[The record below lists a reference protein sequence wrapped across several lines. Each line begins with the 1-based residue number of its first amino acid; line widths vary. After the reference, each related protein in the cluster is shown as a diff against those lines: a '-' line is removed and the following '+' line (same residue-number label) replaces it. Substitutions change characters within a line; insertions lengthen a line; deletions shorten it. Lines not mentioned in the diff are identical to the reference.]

1 MLTLFRWLLRI
12 ATALVV
18 LSVVVVVGVYYFL
31 SRSLPD
37 YDATWQVRGVSGT
50 VEIARN
56 TWAVPHVFG
65 PTDADVFFGLGFA
78 HAQDRLW
85 QMTILRRTVQGR
97 LSEVFGERT
106 VRTDEL
112 MRRLDLYT
120 LAQESVA
127 VQDNDTLSAL
137 DAYARGVNA
146 WINLVNE
153 RALGRGAPEYFLFPG
168 EIGLW
173 QPADS
178 IAIVK
183 LMAVQLS
190 GHLENE
196 VRRAR
201 LSALIGEERTVD
213 LMPGDPS
220 AGMAALPDFASLF
233 PSLGESQL
241 AMAPSVPGQDPGE
254 ALSPFNSIE
263 MAGASNA
270 WAAGVLRSANG
281 GTLLANDPHLP
292 FAAPSIWY
300 LARLDLTSG
309 AVTGGTIPG
318 IPVVLVGRSEALGW
332 GLTTAYL
339 DDQDLFLEELNPE
352 NPQEYRT
359 PDGWTAF
366 ETRRSI
372 ITVANSDPVTIT
384 LRWSENGPILPGTHY
399 SLAAVTPPGH
409 VAALSWTA
417 LAGDDTSMS
426 AAIGLMRAQ
435 NVDEA
440 IATMEQYVAPA
451 QNLTLIDRDHIAM
464 QMIGRMPR
472 RDADSPTRGMMPA
485 PGADP
490 AARWD
495 GFFPYEA
502 NPRFVD
508 PETGLLGNTNNKPL
522 DRPFPLHVSFN
533 WGDTV
538 RIQRWVR
545 LMRQRSVHTRES
557 FIEAQLD
564 TVSQAARLL
573 LPLVGAELWFQGEP
587 AQPGSSESQRQLALQ
602 LLADWNGEMSEHL
615 PEPLIYAAWMRELQ
629 FRLIR
634 DELGPSVDMFT
645 HMEPE
650 FLERVFRNTDGAGVW
665 CDVIQ
670 SAVVETC
677 VDIARTALDAALL
690 ELTRTYGP
698 AIESWRW
705 GDAHQATHDHPV
717 LGDVPILRH
726 FVNIRQST
734 SGGDHTL
741 MRGRTAGGPPGT
753 REPFLNVHGAGYRG
767 VYDMADPEASV
778 FIISTGESGHP
789 LSRHYDDLGVLW
801 RRGEYIPMTLDPDLA
816 RAGGV
821 GITRL
826 EPRQ

>member
-1 MLTLFRWLLRI
+1 MLTLFRWLLRV

-18 LSVVVVVGVYYFL
+18 LSVVIVVGVYYFL
-31 SRSLPD
+31 SRSIPD
-37 YDATWQVRGVSGT
+37 YDANWSVRGISGE

-56 TWAVPHVFG
+56 TWAVPHIFG

-106 VRTDEL
+106 IRTDEL

-120 LAQESVA
+120 LAQQSAE
-127 VQDNDTLSAL
+127 VQDNDTTMAL

-190 GHLENE
+190 GHIENE
-196 VRRAR
+196 VQHAR
-201 LSALIGEERTVD
+201 LSALIGEERTRD
-213 LMPGDPS
+213 LMHQDDTPGL
-220 AGMAALPDFASLF
+220 AALPDFASLF
-233 PSLGESQL
+233 PTLTDSQL
-241 AMAPSVPGQDPGE
+241 AMAPSVPGMAPGE
-254 ALSPFNSIE
+254 EMTPFRSWA

-270 WAAGVLRSANG
+270 FAAATSRSANG

-292 FAAPSIWY
+292 FSAPSIWY
-300 LARLDLTSG
+300 LARLQLSTG
-309 AVTGGTIPG
+309 GVTGGTIPG
-318 IPVVLVGRSEALGW
+318 IPAILAGRSETLGW

-339 DDQDLFLEELNPE
+339 DDQDLFMEEVNPE
-352 NPQEYRT
+352 NSQQYRT
-359 PDGWTAF
+359 PDGWADF

-372 ITVANSDPVTIT
+372 IYVADADPVTIT
-384 LRWSENGPILPGTHY
+384 TRWSENGPILPGSHY
-399 SLAAVTPPGH
+399 SLAAITPPGH

-426 AAIGLMRAQ
+426 AAIGIMRAQ
-435 NVDEA
+435 SVDEA
-440 IATMEQYVAPA
+440 IAAGEAYVAPA
-451 QNLTLIDRDHIAM
+451 QNLTLIDREHIAM

-472 RDADSPTRGMMPA
+472 RSADSPTQGRMPS

-495 GFFPYEA
+495 GFFPYSS
-502 NPRFVD
+502 NPRFLD

-522 DRPFPLHVSFN
+522 DRPFPLHVSFD

-538 RIQRWVR
+538 RIQRWIR
-545 LMRQRSVHTRES
+545 LMRQRTVHTRES

-564 TVSQAARLL
+564 TVSQAARTL
-573 LPLVGAELWFQGEP
+573 LPLVGAELWFQGDAAEP
-587 AQPGSSESQRQLALQ
+587 GTPEAQRQLALQ
-602 LLADWNGEMSEHL
+602 MLADWNGEMSEHL

-634 DELGPSVDMFT
+634 DELGPTADTFT
-645 HMEPE
+645 HMEPQ
-650 FLERVFRNTDGAGVW
+650 FLSRVFRNEDGAGVW
-665 CDVIQ
+665 CDVVQ
-670 SAVVETC
+670 SAVVESC

-690 ELTRTYGP
+690 ELSRSYGP

-717 LGDVPILRH
+717 LGEVPLLRH

-734 SGGDHTL
+734 SGGDNTL
-741 MRGRTAGGPPGT
+741 LRGLTRGGPPGAP
-753 REPFLNVHGAGYRG
+753 EPFLNVHGAGYRG

-778 FIISTGESGHP
+778 FIVSTGESGHP

-821 GITRL
+821 GVTRL
-826 EPRQ
+826 EPR

>member
-1 MLTLFRWLLRI
+1 MLNLFRWLLRI

-18 LSVVVVVGVYYFL
+18 IAVVTVGGIYYFL

-37 YDATWQVRGVSGT
+37 YDATWPVRGVSGT

-56 TWAVPHVFG
+56 THAVPHIFAED
-65 PTDADVFFGLGFA
+65 DADVFFGLGFA

-85 QMTILRRTVQGR
+85 QMTLMRRTAQGR
-97 LSEVFGERT
+97 LSEVFGEAT
-106 VRTDEL
+106 LRTDEL

-127 VQDNDTLSAL
+127 AQDNDTLAAL

-146 WINLVNE
+146 WITLVNE

-178 IAIVK
+178 IAIIK

-190 GHLENE
+190 GALENE
-196 VRRAR
+196 VQRAR
-201 LSALIGEERTVD
+201 LSALIGSERTAD
-213 LMPGDPS
+213 LMPDDTG
-220 AGMAALPDFASLF
+220 AGLAALPDFASLF
-233 PSLGESQL
+233 PGLTDTQL
-241 AMAPSVPGQDPGE
+241 AMPYRLPSELPGG
-254 ALSPFNSIE
+254 ALSPFRSSE

-270 WAAGVLRSANG
+270 FAAGPLRSANG

-292 FAAPSIWY
+292 FAAPTIWY
-300 LARLDLTSG
+300 LARLDLSTG

-318 IPVVLVGRSEALGW
+318 VPAVLVGRSEALAW

-339 DDQDLFLEELNPE
+339 DDQDLFFEEIDPDS
-352 NPQEYRT
+352 PQRYRT
-359 PDGWTAF
+359 PDGWAEF

-372 ITVANSDPVTIT
+372 IRVEGGEPVTIT
-384 LRWSENGPILPGTHY
+384 LRWSENGPILPGSHY
-399 SLAAVTPPGH
+399 SLASVTPPGH

-417 LAGDDTSMS
+417 LTGDDSSMS

-435 NVDEA
+435 SVAEA
-440 IATMEQYVAPA
+440 ITAGEAYVAPA
-451 QNLTLIDRDHIAM
+451 QNLMVIDREHIAM

-472 RDADSPTRGMMPA
+472 RDGAHPTQGRMPA
-485 PGADP
+485 PGWEAT
-490 AARWD
+490 ARWQ
-495 GFFPYEA
+495 GTLPYAA

-508 PETGLLGNTNNKPL
+508 PQTGLLGNTNNKPL
-522 DRPFPLHVSFN
+522 DRPFPLHVSFD
-533 WGDTV
+533 WGDSV

-557 FIEAQLD
+557 FVEAQLD

-573 LPLVGAELWFQGEP
+573 LPLVGAELWFQGDP
-587 AQPGSSESQRQLALQ
+587 APAGTPEAQRQLALQ

-634 DELGPSVDMFT
+634 DELGPAVDMFT
-645 HMEPE
+645 HMNPA
-650 FLERVFRNTDGAGVW
+650 FIERVYRNTDGAGVW
-665 CDVIQ
+665 CDVVQ
-670 SAVVETC
+670 SAVVESC
-677 VDIARTALDAALL
+677 VDIARTALDAAILD
-690 ELTRTYGP
+690 LTAQYGP

-705 GDAHQATHDHPV
+705 GDAHQATHDHAV
-717 LGDVPILRH
+717 LGDVPLLRH

-734 SGGDHTL
+734 SGGDNTL
-741 MRGRTAGGPPGT
+741 LRGLTRGGPPGAS
-753 REPFLNVHGAGYRG
+753 EPFLNVHGAGYRG

-778 FIISTGESGHP
+778 FIISTGQSGHP

-801 RRGEYIPMTLDPDLA
+801 RRGEYIPVTLDPDLA

-826 EPRQ
+826 EPRR

>member
-1 MLTLFRWLLRI
+1 MFTLFRWLLRI

-37 YDATWQVRGVSGT
+37 YDSTWRVRGISGT

-56 TWAVPHVFG
+56 TWAVPHIFG
-65 PTDADVFFGLGFA
+65 PADADVFFGLGFA

-85 QMTILRRTVQGR
+85 QMNLMRRTAQGR

-106 VRTDEL
+106 IRTDEL

-127 VQDNDTLSAL
+127 AQDNDTLSAL

-146 WINLVNE
+146 WINIVNDQ
-153 RALGRGAPEYFLFPG
+153 ALGRGAPEYFLFPG

-178 IAIVK
+178 IAIIK

-190 GHLENE
+190 GHVE
-196 VRRAR
+196 VEVQRAR
-201 LSALIGEERTVD
+201 LSALIGAERTQD
-213 LMPGDPS
+213 LMPGDPG
-220 AGMAALPDFASLF
+220 AGLSSLPDFASLF
-233 PSLGESQL
+233 PTLTDTQL
-241 AMAPSVPGQDPGE
+241 AMAPALPGE
-254 ALSPFNSIE
+254 APGEEFSPFRSWE

-270 WAAGVLRSANG
+270 WAAGGLRAANG

-300 LARLDLTSG
+300 LARLDLSTG
-309 AVTGGTIPG
+309 PVTGGTIPG
-318 IPVVLVGRSEALGW
+318 VPAILVGRSERLGW
-332 GLTTAYL
+332 ALTSSYL
-339 DDQDLFLEELNPE
+339 DDQDLFLEELDPDNTE
-352 NPQEYRT
+352 QYRT
-359 PDGWTAF
+359 PTGWEAF

-372 ITVANSDPVTIT
+372 IQVADSDPVTIT
-384 LRWSENGPILPGTHY
+384 LRWSQNGPILPGSHY
-399 SLAAVTPPGH
+399 SLAAITPPGH
-409 VAALSWTA
+409 VAALAWTA

-426 AAIGLMRAQ
+426 AAVGIMRAAS
-435 NVDEA
+435 VDAALAAGEA
-440 IATMEQYVAPA
+440 YVAPA
-451 QNLTLIDRDHIAM
+451 QNLTLIDREHIAM
-464 QMIGRMPR
+464 QLIGRMPR
-472 RDADSPTRGMMPA
+472 RDAAHPTQGRMPA

-490 AARWD
+490 AARWQ
-495 GFFPYEA
+495 GFFPYES
-502 NPRFVD
+502 NPRFLD
-508 PETGLLGNTNNKPL
+508 PQTGLLGNTNNKPL
-522 DRPFPLHVSFN
+522 DRPFPLHVSFD

-564 TVSQAARLL
+564 TVSQAARTL
-573 LPLVGAELWFQGEP
+573 LPLVGAELWFQGE
-587 AQPGSSESQRQLALQ
+587 AAAPGTAEAQRQLALQ

-629 FRLIR
+629 LRLIR
-634 DELGPSVDMFT
+634 DELGPTADMFT
-645 HMEPE
+645 HIEPA
-650 FLERVFRNTDGAGVW
+650 FLERVYRNTDGAGIW

-670 SAVVETC
+670 SAVVESC
-677 VDIARTALDAALL
+677 VDIARSALDAALL
-690 ELTRTYGP
+690 ELSQRYGP

-717 LGDVPILRH
+717 LGEVPILRH

-734 SGGDHTL
+734 SGGDNTL
-741 MRGRTAGGPPGT
+741 MRGRTRGGPPGT
-753 REPFLNVHGAGYRG
+753 AEPFLNVHGAGYRG
-767 VYDMADPEASV
+767 VYDMGDPEASV
-778 FIISTGESGHP
+778 FIVSTGESGHP

>member
-1 MLTLFRWLLRI
+1 MLSTFRWLFRI

-18 LSVVVVVGVYYFL
+18 LAVVVVVGVYYFL

-37 YDATWQVRGVSGT
+37 YDTTWRVRGISAE

-56 TWAVPHVFG
+56 TWAVPHIFG
-65 PTDADVFFGLGFA
+65 QSDADVFYGLGFA

-85 QMTILRRTVQGR
+85 QMTLLRRTAQGR
-97 LSEVFGERT
+97 LSEIFGERT
-106 VRTDEL
+106 LRTDEL
-112 MRRLDLYT
+112 MRRLDLYHLAQDSVAAQDDDT
-120 LAQESVA
+120 LA
-127 VQDNDTLSAL
+127 AL

-146 WINLVNE
+146 WITLVND
-153 RALGRGAPEYFLFPG
+153 RALGRGAPEFFLFPG
-168 EIGLW
+168 EVSLW

-178 IAIVK
+178 IALIK

-190 GHLENE
+190 GQLENE

-201 LSALIGEERTVD
+201 LSALIGDARTRD
-213 LMPGDPS
+213 LMPEDSSQGL
-220 AGMAALPDFASLF
+220 AALPDFASLF
-233 PSLGESQL
+233 PTVTRTQL
-241 AMAPSVPGQDPGE
+241 AMAPVEPIDLPGG
-254 ALSPFNSIE
+254 ALSPFRPFA

-270 WAAGVLRSANG
+270 WAAAPTRSANG
-281 GTLLANDPHLP
+281 GTLLANDPHLG
-292 FAAPSIWY
+292 FTAPSIWY
-300 LARLDLTSG
+300 LARLNLSSG

-318 IPVVLVGRSEALGW
+318 IPAVLVGRSEALGW
-332 GLTTAYL
+332 ALTSSYL
-339 DDQDLFLEELNPE
+339 DDQDLFMEELDPDDSTR
-352 NPQEYRT
+352 YRT
-359 PDGWTAF
+359 ADGWASF

-372 ITVANSDPVTIT
+372 IQVADADPVTVT
-384 LRWSENGPILPGTHY
+384 LRWSQNGPILPGSHF
-399 SLAAVTPPGH
+399 SLASVTPPGH

-417 LAGDDTSMS
+417 LTGDDTSMS
-426 AAIGLMRAQ
+426 AAIGIMRAQ
-435 NVDEA
+435 SVDQALAAGER
-440 IATMEQYVAPA
+440 YVAPA
-451 QNLTLIDRDHIAM
+451 QNLTVIDHDHIAM
-464 QMIGRMPR
+464 QLIGRMPR
-472 RDADSPTRGMMPA
+472 RDAASPTQGRMPA
-485 PGADP
+485 PGWDP
-490 AARWD
+490 AARWQ
-495 GFFPYEA
+495 GSFPYSS
-502 NPRFVD
+502 NPRFYD
-508 PETGLLGNTNNKPL
+508 PPTGLIGNTNNKPL
-522 DRPFPLHVSFN
+522 DRPFPLHVSFD
-533 WGDTV
+533 WGDTM

-564 TVSQAARLL
+564 TVSQAARTL
-573 LPLVGAELWFQGEP
+573 LPLVGAELWFQGAPAEP
-587 AQPGSSESQRQLALQ
+587 GTPEAQRQIALQ

-634 DELGPSVDMFT
+634 DELGPTADMFT
-645 HMEPE
+645 HLEPE
-650 FLERVFRNTDGAGVW
+650 FIERVFNNTDGASVW
-665 CDVIQ
+665 CDVVQ

-690 ELTRTYGP
+690 DLEQHYGP

-705 GDAHQATHDHPV
+705 GDAHQAAHDHPV

-734 SGGDHTL
+734 SGGDNTL
-741 MRGRTAGGPPGT
+741 MRGRTQGGPPGAA
-753 REPFLNVHGAGYRG
+753 EPFLNVHGAGYRG

-821 GITRL
+821 GVTRL
-826 EPRQ
+826 EPRP

>member
-1 MLTLFRWLLRI
+1 MLTLFRWLLRV

-18 LSVVVVVGVYYFL
+18 LSVVIVVGVYYFL
-31 SRSLPD
+31 SRSIPD
-37 YDATWQVRGVSGT
+37 YDANWSVRGISGE

-56 TWAVPHVFG
+56 TWAVPHIFG

-106 VRTDEL
+106 IRTDEL

-120 LAQESVA
+120 LAQQSAE
-127 VQDNDTLSAL
+127 VQDNDTTMAL
-137 DAYARGVNA
+137 DAYSRGVNA

-190 GHLENE
+190 GHIENE
-196 VRRAR
+196 VQHAR
-201 LSALIGEERTVD
+201 LSALIGEERTRD
-213 LMPGDPS
+213 LMHQDDTPGL
-220 AGMAALPDFASLF
+220 AALPDFAALF
-233 PSLGESQL
+233 PTLTDSQL
-241 AMAPSVPGQDPGE
+241 AMAPSVPGMAPGE
-254 ALSPFNSIE
+254 EMTPFRSWA

-270 WAAGVLRSANG
+270 FAAATSRSANG

-292 FAAPSIWY
+292 FSAPSIWY
-300 LARLDLTSG
+300 LARLQLSTG
-309 AVTGGTIPG
+309 GVTGGTIPG
-318 IPVVLVGRSEALGW
+318 IPAILAGRSETLGW

-339 DDQDLFLEELNPE
+339 DDQDLFMEEVNPE
-352 NPQEYRT
+352 NSQQYRT
-359 PDGWTAF
+359 PDGWADF

-372 ITVANSDPVTIT
+372 IYVADADPVTIT
-384 LRWSENGPILPGTHY
+384 TRWSENGPILPGSHY
-399 SLAAVTPPGH
+399 SLAAITPPGH

-417 LAGDDTSMS
+417 LTGDDTSMS
-426 AAIGLMRAQ
+426 AAIGIMRAQ
-435 NVDEA
+435 SVDEA
-440 IATMEQYVAPA
+440 IAAGEAYVAPA
-451 QNLTLIDRDHIAM
+451 QNLTLIDREHIAM

-472 RDADSPTRGMMPA
+472 RSADSPTQGRMPS

-495 GFFPYEA
+495 GFFPYSS
-502 NPRFVD
+502 NPRFLD

-522 DRPFPLHVSFN
+522 DRPFPLHVSFD

-538 RIQRWVR
+538 RIQRWIR
-545 LMRQRSVHTRES
+545 LMRQRTVHTRES

-564 TVSQAARLL
+564 TVSQAARTL
-573 LPLVGAELWFQGEP
+573 LPLVGAELWFQGDAAEP
-587 AQPGSSESQRQLALQ
+587 GTPEAQRQLALQ
-602 LLADWNGEMSEHL
+602 MLADWNGEMSEHL

-634 DELGPSVDMFT
+634 DELGPTADTFT
-645 HMEPE
+645 HMEPQ
-650 FLERVFRNTDGAGVW
+650 FLSRVFRNEDGAGVW
-665 CDVIQ
+665 CDVVQ
-670 SAVVETC
+670 SAVVESC

-690 ELTRTYGP
+690 ELSRSYGP

-717 LGDVPILRH
+717 LGEVPLLRH

-734 SGGDHTL
+734 SGGDNTL
-741 MRGRTAGGPPGT
+741 LRGLTRGGPPGAP
-753 REPFLNVHGAGYRG
+753 EPFLNVHGAGYRG

-778 FIISTGESGHP
+778 FIVSTGESGHP

-821 GITRL
+821 GVTRL
-826 EPRQ
+826 EPR